1 MRHLPSFLRNL
12 LAAALVL
19 MPVAAFSAPNADTL
33 KTGWLGE
40 YEAFPIWYAKEQG
53 WDKDAGLNIE
63 MLRFESGKAL
73 IEGMKA
79 YKWTLGG
86 CGAVPTVSTS
96 FSDSI
101 SIVAVAG
108 DESPANAVFV
118 REDSPVLKAKN
129 NPEFPNV
136 FGDAATVRGKKI
148 LCPQG
153 TSAHYTLV
161 NWLKTC
167 GLTEKDV
174 RIQFMPPTQALG
186 AFKGGVG
193 DILVTWAPY
202 TFAAESAGFKTAAIA
217 SDCRIE
223 LPLVILADKNFA
235 REKAST
241 VKNFLK
247 LYQRG
252 AAVLTDEPSKEIID
266 AYMRFSKTWAGRDL
280 SEAEVVADLRAHS
293 VYSLEEQNLFL
304 NDGISLMKQ
313 ILERIGQFRAGHG
326 AEVGLPAID
335 GSMLPL

>member
-12 LAAALVL
+12 LAAALIL
-19 MPVAAFSAPNADTL
+19 LPVSAFAAPNAETL

-53 WDKDAGLNIE
+53 WDKEAGLNIE
-63 MLRFESGKAL
+63 MLHFESGKAL

-79 YKWTLGG
+79 YKWVLGG

-96 FSDSI
+96 FSDNF
-101 SIVAVAG
+101 SIVAVPG

-118 REDSPVLKAKN
+118 RKNSPILKTKAN
-129 NPEFPNV
+129 HEFPNI
-136 FGDAATVRGKKI
+136 FGNAETVKGKRV

-161 NWLKTC
+161 NWLKAC

-174 RIQFMPPTQALG
+174 RIQFMPPMQALG

-202 TFAAESAGFKTAAIA
+202 TFAAKSAGFQTAAIA
-217 SDCRIE
+217 SDCRLE
-223 LPLVILADKNFA
+223 LPLVILADKAFA
-235 REKAST
+235 KENSDT

-252 AAVLTDEPSKEIID
+252 AAELNGKPSKKIIE
-266 AYMRFSKTWAGRDL
+266 AYLRFCKEWAGRDL
-280 SEAEVVADLRAHS
+280 SEAEAIADLSTHNI
-293 VYSLEEQNLFL
+293 YSPEEQNLFL

-313 ILERIGQFRAGHG
+313 VLERIGQFRAAHG
-326 AEVGLPAID
+326 ADIAIPAID
-335 GSMLPL
+335 GSMLPF